1 MKNLNPKRIANILAL
16 TPVQEGM
23 LFHYLQDTQSELY
36 FEQLS
41 LEIYGKI
48 DARHFENAWNSVI
61 ETNEM
66 LRVMFRWEEIENPVQ
81 LVLKKHKLQPRYT
94 DL

>member
-23 LFHYLQDTQSELY
+23 LFHYLQDPQSELY

-41 LEIYGKI
+41 LEI
-48 DARHFENAWNSVI
+48 
-61 ETNEM
+61 
-66 LRVMFRWEEIENPVQ
+66 
-81 LVLKKHKLQPRYT
+81 
-94 DL
+94 